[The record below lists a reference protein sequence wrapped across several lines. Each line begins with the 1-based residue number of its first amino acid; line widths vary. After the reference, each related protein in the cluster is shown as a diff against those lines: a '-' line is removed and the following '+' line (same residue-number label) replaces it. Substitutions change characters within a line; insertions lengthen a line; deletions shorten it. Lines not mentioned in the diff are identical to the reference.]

1 MVLNFQICI
10 PFKHLDQTSSMHRY
24 LGEPIIMWEV
34 LLYTYILF
42 MTFSLG
48 ASILEVASDLEL
60 PGNGPLW
67 HSLRSGC
74 IPEEFRRNLSSNM
87 SHLIGRMMQPSPPT
101 RPTTD
106 DILQCPFIKM
116 VSLLIRIRTYSVNK
130 SSVLI

>member
-1 MVLNFQICI
+1 ML
-10 PFKHLDQTSSMHRY
+10 
-24 LGEPIIMWEV
+24 EV
-34 LLYTYILF
+34 LLIPTYILF

-87 SHLIGRMMQPSPPT
+87 SHLIGRMMQPSPPA

-116 VSLLIRIRTYSVNK
+116 VSLLIRTYSVNK
-130 SSVLI
+130 SSVFI

>member
-1 MVLNFQICI
+1 MVLNFQMCI
-10 PFKHLDQTSSMHRY
+10 LFKHLDHTSSMHRY
-24 LGEPIIMWEV
+24 LGEPFIMLEV
-34 LLYTYILF
+34 LLIPTYILV

-87 SHLIGRMMQPSPPT
+87 SHLIGQMMQPSPPA

-116 VSLLIRIRTYSVNK
+116 VSLLIRTYSVNK
-130 SSVLI
+130 SSVFI

>member
-10 PFKHLDQTSSMHRY
+10 LFKHLDQTSSMHRY
-24 LGEPIIMWEV
+24 LDELILCGKYFFI
-34 LLYTYILF
+34 LTYVLF

-48 ASILEVASDLEL
+48 ASILEVASALEL

-67 HSLRSGC
+67 HSLRSSC

-87 SHLIGRMMQPSPPT
+87 SHLIGRMMQPSPPA

-116 VSLLIRIRTYSVNK
+116 VSLLIRTHSVNK
-130 SSVLI
+130 SSVFI